1 MVLYA
6 GKQVEYLSSSTAVCN
21 KNSGFI
27 IIYLSAHVSH
37 GLQFAP
43 GVRYFITKYYRKYEI
58 TTVEPLAKETRVYT
72 RETRSELYSWS
83 TLVIGLAIAKL
94 RVINTCR
101 QAFFDYNFFLC
112 ECFHA
117 NYYY

>member
-6 GKQVEYLSSSTAVCN
+6 GKQVEYLSSSTAVCT

-72 RETRSELYSWS
+72 RETGSESYSWS
-83 TLVIGLAIAKL
+83 TLW
-94 RVINTCR
+94 
-101 QAFFDYNFFLC
+101 
-112 ECFHA
+112 
-117 NYYY
+117 

>member
-6 GKQVEYLSSSTAVCN
+6 GKQVEYLSSSTAVCT

-27 IIYLSAHVSH
+27 IIYLSDQVSLVSH

-43 GVRYFITKYYRKYEI
+43 GVRYFITKYFRKYEI

-72 RETRSELYSWS
+72 RETGSESYHESYSWS
-83 TLVIGLAIAKL
+83 TLWW
-94 RVINTCR
+94 
-101 QAFFDYNFFLC
+101 
-112 ECFHA
+112 
-117 NYYY
+117 

>member
-6 GKQVEYLSSSTAVCN
+6 GKQVEYLSSSTAVCT

-27 IIYLSAHVSH
+27 IIYLSARVSH

-72 RETRSELYSWS
+72 QENESESYHESYSWS
-83 TLVIGLAIAKL
+83 TLWW
-94 RVINTCR
+94 
-101 QAFFDYNFFLC
+101 
-112 ECFHA
+112 
-117 NYYY
+117 

>member
-6 GKQVEYLSSSTAVCN
+6 GKQVEYLSSSTAVCT

-27 IIYLSAHVSH
+27 IIYLSARVSH

-72 RETRSELYSWS
+72 RETGSESHTHGPHSGNRLGDSEIKGNQHVPS
-83 TLVIGLAIAKL
+83 SLFRL
-94 RVINTCR
+94 RL
-101 QAFFDYNFFLC
+101 FSL
-112 ECFHA
+112 
-117 NYYY
+117 